1 MEFLTNSKVTI
12 ILVSVMILEG
22 CSKDEGYFSL
32 NETVDKRV
40 EQSLDWDSK
49 NPKNDLEINT
59 DEYTIFC
66 MSDSHVGSTNNL
78 DKFFSLAK
86 KSNAVAVAMAG
97 DLCSG
102 RKKDYDVLE
111 KHIPS
116 SDSLH
121 IFMVAGNHDL
131 HYAGWNEFFNRFGSS
146 TYVFTVKTPGGSDIF
161 ICLDTSAGTLGKI
174 QFSWL
179 VNTLKDIRQHYRRCV
194 VITHNNFFRVKQAES
209 TNPLPEEICAL
220 VKLFTI
226 NHVEMMITGH
236 DHRKDDRLFGITRF
250 IVMDPLE
257 DTADNP
263 GYCVLNVSNGE
274 LKYNFRN
281 FE

>member
-1 MEFLTNSKVTI
+1 MEFLTNNK
-12 ILVSVMILEG
+12 ILITFIAALIFEG

-32 NETVDKRV
+32 NESVDQRV

-49 NPKNDLEINT
+49 NPKRELEIYS

-66 MSDSHVGSTNNL
+66 MSDSHVGPTINL
-78 DKFFSLAK
+78 DKFFRTAK
-86 KSNAVAVAMAG
+86 ESNAEAVIMAG

-102 RKKDYDVLE
+102 RKADYDVLE

-116 SDSLH
+116 SDSLPV
-121 IFMVAGNHDL
+121 FMVAGNHDL

-146 TYVFTVKTPGGSDIF
+146 TYFFTVKTPGGLDLF
-161 ICLDTSAGTLGKI
+161 ICLDTSEGTLGKI

-179 VNTLKDIRQHYRRCV
+179 GNVLNNMRQNYRRCI

-220 VKLFTI
+220 VELFTT

-257 DTADNP
+257 DKADNA
-263 GYCVLNVSNGE
+263 GYFILNVNKGE
-274 LKYNFRN
+274 LKYNFVN